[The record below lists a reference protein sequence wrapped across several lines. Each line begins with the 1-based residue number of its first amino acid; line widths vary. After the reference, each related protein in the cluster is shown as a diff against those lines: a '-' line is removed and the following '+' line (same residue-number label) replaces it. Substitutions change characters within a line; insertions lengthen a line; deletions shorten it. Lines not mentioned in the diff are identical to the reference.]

1 MSRRRQRTPLLP
13 EHWSPPQ
20 ALAAFELIEMLRD
33 QLWRQYRYSIQRA
46 LRADRKTNT
55 DPGQAPIPN
64 DNEPPF

>member
-13 EHWSPPQ
+13 EHWSAPQ

-33 QLWRQYRYSIQRA
+33 QLWRQYRYSIQHA

-55 DPGQAPIPN
+55 DPAQAPIPN